1 MASSSTATVEQ
12 VDAPTARS
20 TKLSKELWIKIGKQV
35 GASFFFGVASVLIM
49 TVNKT
54 VLTTYNFRAFQVVGL
69 GQIVTIIVLL
79 YSLKL
84 LKMVSFPDFSWNQMK
99 RIFPLPIFYFMNLV
113 LGLGGTQKTN
123 LPMFTVLRRFTL
135 IFVSVGQIY
144 MFNKYETAWV
154 NFSLIL
160 MILGAFVAAYRDL
173 TFDIVGYTYVTLN
186 NVATAANNLYAKKKL
201 SGDMGNVELMY
212 YNSLVAFVPAL
223 VLAAA
228 TGEIRTAYEFPNW
241 TNWGFLLN
249 FSLSCIMGAVLM
261 YSVTLCQQ
269 LTSALTYTV
278 VGGIKNVAVTY
289 IGMYVGGD
297 YTFELYNFIG
307 IHVSVLANLL
317 YTYFKFKE
325 EQAAKKQKEL
335 IATSSETK
343 A

>member
-1 MASSSTATVEQ
+1 MASPATAKVEESTAS
-12 VDAPTARS
+12 A
-20 TKLSKELWIKIGKQV
+20 KLSKELWIKISKQV
-35 GASFFFGVASVLIM
+35 GASFFFGIASILIM
-49 TVNKT
+49 TVNKS
-54 VLTTYNFRAFQVVGL
+54 VLTTHNFRAFQVVGL
-69 GQIVTIIVLL
+69 GQIVTIVGLL
-79 YSLKL
+79 WFLKL
-84 LKMVSFPDFSWNQMK
+84 VKLVSFPDLSWGQLK
-99 RIFPLPIFYFMNLV
+99 RIFPLPVFYFFNLV

-135 IFVSVGQIY
+135 IFVSIGQIY
-144 MFNKYETAWV
+144 MFNKYETPQV
-154 NFSLIL
+154 NFTLIL
-160 MILGAFVAAYRDL
+160 MIVGAFVAAYRDL
-173 TFDIVGYTYVTLN
+173 AFDLVGYTYVTLN

-212 YNSLVAFVPAL
+212 YNSLVALIPAL
-223 VLAAA
+223 ILAAV
-228 TGEIRTAYEFPNW
+228 TGELRVAYEYPNW
-241 TNWGFLLN
+241 SNLSFLIN
-249 FSLSCIMGAVLM
+249 FFLSCIMGAVLM

-335 IATSSETK
+335 SAANSETK

>member
-1 MASSSTATVEQ
+1 MASPATPKVEEITIS
-12 VDAPTARS
+12 A
-20 TKLSKELWIKIGKQV
+20 KLTKELWKKIAKQV
-35 GASFFFGVASVLIM
+35 GASFFFGIASILIM

-69 GQIVTIIVLL
+69 GQIVTIVVLL
-79 YSLKL
+79 WVLKQVKL
-84 LKMVSFPDFSWNQMK
+84 VSFPDLSWAQLK
-99 RIFPLPIFYFMNLV
+99 RIFPLPIFYFLNLV

-144 MFNKYETAWV
+144 MFNKYETPQV

-173 TFDIVGYTYVTLN
+173 TFDLVGYTYVTLN

-212 YNSLVAFVPAL
+212 YNSLVAFFPAL
-223 VLAAA
+223 ILAAA
-228 TGEIRTAYEFPNW
+228 TGELRVAYEYPNW
-241 TNWGFLLN
+241 TNWNFLVN
-249 FSLSCIMGAVLM
+249 FFLSCIMGAVLM
-261 YSVTLCQQ
+261 YSMTLCQQ
-269 LTSALTYTV
+269 VTSALTYTV

-307 IHVSVLANLL
+307 IHVSVFANLL

-335 IATSSETK
+335 NAAASSETK

>member
-1 MASSSTATVEQ
+1 MASTANAKVEGANTVTS
-12 VDAPTARS
+12 AT
-20 TKLSKELWIKIGKQV
+20 LSRELWIKIAKQV
-35 GASFFFGVASVLIM
+35 GASFFFGVASILIM

-69 GQIVTIIVLL
+69 GQIVTIVVLL
-79 YSLKL
+79 WALKMLKL
-84 LKMVSFPDFSWNQMK
+84 VSFPDLSWSQLK
-99 RIFPLPIFYFMNLV
+99 RIFPLPIFYFFNLV

-144 MFNKYETAWV
+144 MFNKYETTQV

-160 MILGAFVAAYRDL
+160 MIVGAFVAAYRDL
-173 TFDIVGYTYVTLN
+173 TFDLIGYTYVTLN

-228 TGEIRTAYEFPNW
+228 TGELRTAYEYPNW
-241 TNWGFLLN
+241 TSAGFLVN
-249 FSLSCIMGAVLM
+249 FFLSCIMGAVLM

-278 VGGIKNVAVTY
+278 VGGIKNVVVTY

-297 YTFELYNFIG
+297 YMFELYNFIG
-307 IHVSVLANLL
+307 IHVSVAANLL
-317 YTYFKFKE
+317 YTFFKFKE
-325 EQAAKKQKEL
+325 EQAAKKQKEQDL
-335 IATSSETK
+335 ASSETK

>member
-1 MASSSTATVEQ
+1 MASTANAKVEGANTVTS
-12 VDAPTARS
+12 AT
-20 TKLSKELWIKIGKQV
+20 LSRELWIKIAKQV
-35 GASFFFGVASVLIM
+35 GASFFFGVASILIM

-69 GQIVTIIVLL
+69 GQIVTIVVLL
-79 YSLKL
+79 WALKMLKL
-84 LKMVSFPDFSWNQMK
+84 VSFPDLSWSQLK
-99 RIFPLPIFYFMNLV
+99 RIFPLPIFYFFNLV

-144 MFNKYETAWV
+144 MFSKYETTQGPDLRSHRLHLRHAQQRCHGGQQ
-154 NFSLIL
+154 SL
-160 MILGAFVAAYRDL
+160 RQEE
-173 TFDIVGYTYVTLN
+173 
-186 NVATAANNLYAKKKL
+186 KL

-228 TGEIRTAYEFPNW
+228 TGELRTAYEYPNW
-241 TNWGFLLN
+241 TSAGFLVN
-249 FSLSCIMGAVLM
+249 FFLSCIMGAVLM

-278 VGGIKNVAVTY
+278 VGGIKNVVVTY

-297 YTFELYNFIG
+297 YMFELYNFIG
-307 IHVSVLANLL
+307 IHVSVAANLL
-317 YTYFKFKE
+317 YTFFKFKE
-325 EQAAKKQKEL
+325 EQAAKKQKEQDL
-335 IATSSETK
+335 ASSETK